1 MIMDNLISYEYVKVD
16 IILTELKEI
25 LKSKD
30 SQSLNHKPLFY
41 YLKNVVFLNDIVVN
55 NLINNDEIFKYIYE
69 KHIIKGEKIFEL
81 MEDTIG
87 SMALSWLMY
96 LYH

>member
-1 MIMDNLISYEYVKVD
+1 MIMDNLISYEYVKPD

-25 LKSKD
+25 LKSND

-41 YLKNVVFLNDIVVN
+41 YLKNVVLLNDIVVK
-55 NLINNDEIFKYIYE
+55 NLINNDDIFKSIYE
-69 KHIIKGEKIFEL
+69 KHIIKGDQNFEL
-81 MEDTIG
+81 LEDTIE
-87 SMALSWLMY
+87 SMSLSWLMY